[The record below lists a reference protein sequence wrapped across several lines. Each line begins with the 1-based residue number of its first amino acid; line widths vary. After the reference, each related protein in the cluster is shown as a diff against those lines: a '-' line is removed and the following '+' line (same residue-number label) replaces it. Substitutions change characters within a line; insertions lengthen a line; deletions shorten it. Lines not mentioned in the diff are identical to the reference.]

1 MQYTKDKIMAT
12 TNSGKP
18 KSIAKRVPLKSV
30 AAAKAK
36 AIQNETARKKI
47 ISTSPPA
54 KVKETLRNS
63 NGSVKVVPA
72 SPAAENK
79 RFNSFSTALTNNYKS
94 GDFAK
99 ATAGF
104 KDQSN
109 EYDVNQGTSKKK
121 VIKINSAKVTPQGT
135 QPALRIRSTGG
146 LGGGGGTLKNVIR

>member
-18 KSIAKRVPLKSV
+18 KSIAKRAVLKPEIIAKMQAN
-30 AAAKAK
+30 AA
-36 AIQNETARKKI
+36 NKKV
-47 ISTSPPA
+47 TG
-54 KVKETLRNS
+54 T
-63 NGSVKVVPA
+63 SVKVVPA

-79 RFNSFSTALTNNYKS
+79 RSNSFSTALTNNRKS

-109 EYDVNQGTSKKK
+109 EYDVNQGTSKKQL
-121 VIKINSAKVTPQGT
+121 IKINSAKVTPQGT
-135 QPALRIRSTGG
+135 QPALRVRTTGG
-146 LGGGGGTLKNVIR
+146 LGGGGTLRNSMR